1 MVVSSRSSGSVCV
14 CVCVCVCVACVRA
27 NVGVRVWMHDVM
39 CGVEACVRSCGC
51 MMCEYVACTGPG

>member
-1 MVVSSRSSGSVCV
+1 V

-27 NVGVRVWMHDVM
+27 NVGVMVWMHDVM

>member
-27 NVGVRVWMHDVM
+27 NVGVMVWMHDVM
-39 CGVEACVRSCGC
+39 CGVEACV
-51 MMCEYVACTGPG
+51 VDA